1 MRHDPRRGLL
11 DLSTEI
17 LLHIFTIIHEIKN
30 PRAWGSVNIYRATIA
45 ALASTCR
52 TFKDPAL
59 DVLWKDIEG
68 FKPLLLCLPEG
79 LVRKEG
85 NGKLVS

>member
-1 MRHDPRRGLL
+1 LP
-11 DLSTEI
+11 TEI

-30 PRAWGSVNIYRATIA
+30 PRAWDSANINRATIA
-45 ALASTCR
+45 ALARTCR

-59 DVLWKDIEG
+59 DVLWKDING

-79 LVRKEG
+79 LIRREG
-85 NGKLVS
+85 KGRLVS